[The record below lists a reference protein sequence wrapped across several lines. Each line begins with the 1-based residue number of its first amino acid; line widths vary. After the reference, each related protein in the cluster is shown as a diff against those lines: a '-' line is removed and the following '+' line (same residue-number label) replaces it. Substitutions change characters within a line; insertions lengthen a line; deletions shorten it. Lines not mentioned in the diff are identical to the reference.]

1 MDCAAIPK
9 TRPVQLQANLA
20 GAWKTVL
27 YFDAGDDTVAEK
39 VQSGVVML
47 HEASPDVSY
56 RITTR
61 GSQPEVLRYLG
72 KNTYGIWM
80 DKVTPW

>member
-1 MDCAAIPK
+1 MSSFATPTA
-9 TRPVQLQANLA
+9 RPVQLQANVA

-27 YFDAGDDTVAEK
+27 YFDAGDDAAAEK
-39 VQSGVVML
+39 VQQGVVML
-47 HEASPDVSY
+47 NEAAPDTAW

-61 GSQPEVLRYLG
+61 GALPEVLRHLG

-80 DKVTPW
+80 DKK

>member
-1 MDCAAIPK
+1 MTGVTKPAP
-9 TRPVQLQANLA
+9 RPVQLQANLA

-27 YFDAGDDTVAEK
+27 YFDAGDDAAAEN
-39 VQSGVVML
+39 VQHGVVML
-47 HEASPDVSY
+47 NEAAPDTAW

-61 GSQPEVLRYLG
+61 GALPEVLRHLG

-80 DKVTPW
+80 DKNHES

>member
-1 MDCAAIPK
+1 MTGVTKPAP
-9 TRPVQLQANLA
+9 RPVQLQANLA

-27 YFDAGDDTVAEK
+27 YLDEGDDAAAEN
-39 VQSGVVML
+39 VQHGVVML
-47 HEASPDVSY
+47 NEAAPDTAW

-61 GSQPEVLRYLG
+61 GALPEVLRHLG

-80 DKVTPW
+80 DKK

>member
-1 MDCAAIPK
+1 MTGVTKPAP
-9 TRPVQLQANLA
+9 RPVQLQANLA

-27 YFDAGDDTVAEK
+27 YFDAGDDAAAEN
-39 VQSGVVML
+39 VQHGVVML
-47 HEASPDVSY
+47 NEAAPDTAW

-61 GSQPEVLRYLG
+61 GALPEVLRHLG

-80 DKVTPW
+80 DKK